1 MNAPPRTLLTLKRA
15 QGGATMI
22 EERLHKVLA
31 NAGLGSRRL
40 LEQRIEAG
48 EVKVNGIVAELGS
61 SVHAGDRVELDGK
74 LFVTINDSAEHA
86 QIVVFNKPEGVVT
99 TRDDPEGRPTVF
111 EHLPRLKGARW
122 IAVGRLDINTTGL
135 LLLTTDG
142 ALAHALMHPSTEVER
157 EYICRV
163 HGEVTDEALE
173 RLRSGVELEDGPA
186 RFEEL
191 AVISRGDSHSWFR
204 VVVAEG
210 RNREVRR
217 MWESQG
223 LMVSRLKRIR
233 YGNVELPRG
242 LLKGHSEPLDSEQV
256 KSLRNLVGA
265 TDPEPTLTLQPV
277 IGQRRAKPS
286 NEFRPSP
293 RTQQAWTGAG
303 YGDEAREL
311 RAFDRIRE
319 DTPFARPGGK
329 RKKRGK
335 GGGQRN
341 APHAAGSG
349 TGRPAGPRPP
359 RRGSGR
365 GAPAQQIGV
374 YQPTWLAGEPAPFN
388 GRPPRRH
395 KRGGSPGG
403 SPGGPPRGGP
413 GGPRQGGFR
422 PPRAGGGGGQGQPRQ
437 GGPGGGNAR
446 GQRQPNSGEP
456 RMRPDGFGNS
466 IAYENRPPRERQ
478 PGGRQNRGPG
488 NNPGRQ
494 ARGPSDHQPR
504 RFDDRPPPRDDI
516 GNRIGNEPRPG
527 GGPRHKRRPKP

>member
-15 QGGATMI
+15 QPGAATI

-48 EVKVNGIVAELGS
+48 EIRVNGNVAELGS
-61 SVHAGDRVELDGK
+61 SVRAGDRVELDGK
-74 LFVTINDSAEHA
+74 LFVTVNDSAEHA
-86 QIVVFNKPEGVVT
+86 QVLVFNKPEGVVT

-111 EHLPRLKGARW
+111 EQLPRLKGARW

-223 LMVSRLKRIR
+223 LLVSRLKRIR

-242 LLKGHSEPLDSEQV
+242 LLKGHSEPLDPEQV

-265 TDPEPTLTLQPV
+265 SDPEPTLTLQPV

-293 RTQQAWTGAG
+293 RAQQAWTGAF
-303 YGDEAREL
+303 GDEAREI
-311 RAFDRIRE
+311 RAFDRIR
-319 DTPFARPGGK
+319 DDAPFTRPGGK

-335 GGGQRN
+335 GAQRN
-341 APHAAGSG
+341 VAHAPG
-349 TGRPAGPRPP
+349 TGRQAGPRPP

-365 GAPAQQIGV
+365 GAQQPQVGV
-374 YQPTWLAGEPAPFN
+374 YQPAWLAGEPSTFN
-388 GRPPRRH
+388 GRPPRRD
-395 KRGGSPGG
+395 KRGGPPGG
-403 SPGGPPRGGP
+403 ARP
-413 GGPRQGGFR
+413 GGFR
-422 PPRAGGGGGQGQPRQ
+422 PPRAGGGGQGQRQ
-437 GGPGGGNAR
+437 GPGGNAR
-446 GQRQPNSGEP
+446 GQRHPNSADA
-456 RMRPDGFGNS
+456 RVKPDGFGNS
-466 IAYENRPPRERQ
+466 ITYENRPPRRQ
-478 PGGRQNRGPG
+478 HPGGGQNRGPG
-488 NNPGRQ
+488 GNQGRPP
-494 ARGPSDHQPR
+494 RGPGDHQPR
-504 RFDDRPPPRDDI
+504 HFDDRPPPRDDI

-527 GGPRHKRRPKP
+527 GGSRNKRRPKP